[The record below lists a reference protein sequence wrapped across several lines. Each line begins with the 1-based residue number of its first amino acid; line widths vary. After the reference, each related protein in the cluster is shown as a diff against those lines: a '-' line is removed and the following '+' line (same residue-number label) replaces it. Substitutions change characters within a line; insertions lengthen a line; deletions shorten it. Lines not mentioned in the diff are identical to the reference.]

1 MSSEES
7 SGMMS
12 NDDRLVYML
21 NQIARNFA
29 AIGHDQ
35 AAAAT
40 ADHIRSFWDPRM
52 MARIR
57 ALAAAEPQALLPTA
71 GAALAILDGGAPAPQ
86 TAATEFAQGR
96 AEDRSDAG

>member
-1 MSSEES
+1 MSGEEGG
-7 SGMMS
+7 GMMTP
-12 NDDRLVYML
+12 DERLVYML

-40 ADHIRSFWDPRM
+40 ADHIASFWDPRM

-57 ALAAAEPQALLPTA
+57 VLAAAEPDALLPA
-71 GAALAILDGGAPAPQ
+71 AKAALAILNKGTPALQ
-86 TAATEFAQGR
+86 TPATEFAHGGG
-96 AEDRSDAG
+96 EDRSDAG